1 MLRHYCPE
9 RWMDSLPASC
19 SQDWGPLCRETDT
32 APGGQRMRGYKQEAQ
47 WRWTFVKR
55 RNIFSHAGTACNPL
69 VRGTCKPLINNLLIL
84 LSPAVRKSIGFLWL
98 WRGPRKDCTVSSGA
112 HAESL
117 FSFTRS
123 TFYQVFCTLYQPD
136 WSYALLWARVSMG
149 PTMKK
154 E

>member
-47 WRWTFVKR
+47 WRWAFVKR

-69 VRGTCKPLINNLLIL
+69 VRGTCKPLINSLLIL
-84 LSPAVRKSIGFLWL
+84 LSPAVRKSIGFLWYEEVPERTAL
-98 WRGPRKDCTVSSGA
+98 SAQGLMQILFFLLPDPLFTKYSAHSTSLTGPMPCFEQRWA
-112 HAESL
+112 
-117 FSFTRS
+117 
-123 TFYQVFCTLYQPD
+123 
-136 WSYALLWARVSMG
+136 WALLWRRN
-149 PTMKK
+149 
-154 E
+154 